1 MSAYMQILIPMK
13 NVKFVG
19 NPVMDYLITHGF
31 TDTGGDVWY
40 SGVARR
46 CKEMFGLPKY
56 TSDNNA
62 VEYGFNR
69 AYDQMYINENTHKFI
84 PLHEAIEGTN
94 IFRYQYI
101 DLNYLKYCYSYE
113 EEKEDPITLN
123 RKMQLQKLWDHP
135 YVIKHQYS
143 DGTEFRSIVGIQ
155 PDYDGKVCYV
165 QATNEFR
172 SYFMEYQMFYIGT
185 DLKDVQTSL
194 QRILNTDY
202 EEAVNMY
209 DYFVSAFS
217 FYTEQGANPILKIR
231 Y

>member
-31 TDTGGDVWY
+31 TDDGNIWY
-40 SGVARR
+40 SEVARR

-56 TSDNNA
+56 TSDANA
-62 VEYGFNR
+62 VEYGFKR

-101 DLNYLKYCYSYE
+101 DLNYLKYFYSSE
-113 EEKEDPITLN
+113 GEKDDPFVLN
-123 RKMQLQKLWDHP
+123 GNIQLQKLWNHP
-135 YVIKHQYS
+135 CVLKHQYS
-143 DGTEFRSIVGIQ
+143 DGVEFRSIVGIQ
-155 PDYDGKVCYV
+155 PEYDGKVCYV
-165 QATNEFR
+165 QATNESR
-172 SYFMEYQMFYIGT
+172 SYFMEKMMFYIGT
-185 DLKDVQTSL
+185 DLKDVENTL
-194 QRILNTDY
+194 QRILNNNCK
-202 EEAVNMY
+202 EAKDMY

-217 FYTEQGANPILKIR
+217 FYTEQGANPILKIQ